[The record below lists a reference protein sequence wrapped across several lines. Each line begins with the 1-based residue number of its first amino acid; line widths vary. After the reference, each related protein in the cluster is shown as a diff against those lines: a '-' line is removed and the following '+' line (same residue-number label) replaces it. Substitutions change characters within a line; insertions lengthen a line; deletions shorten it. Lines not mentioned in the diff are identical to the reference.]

1 MQKTSSPEL
10 LSLSVSLSL
19 FYLIIN
25 QYASISKASSTS
37 KWEYSSSL
45 VRLNSTLST
54 QSKVTAP
61 PMVYI
66 AGEEMTHYTMN
77 LIIDQWV
84 KPYFDTTKWEYFD
97 LSCNS
102 RDDTDD
108 KVLHDA
114 VEAGKKIGAI
124 FKEPTITPNAEQV
137 CLN

>member
-1 MQKTSSPEL
+1 
-10 LSLSVSLSL
+10 
-19 FYLIIN
+19 
-25 QYASISKASSTS
+25 
-37 KWEYSSSL
+37 
-45 VRLNSTLST
+45 
-54 QSKVTAP
+54 
-61 PMVYI
+61 MVYI

-84 KPYFDTTKWEYFD
+84 KPYFDTSKWENFD

-114 VEAGKKIGAI
+114 VEAGKNIGAI

-137 CLN
+137 CPSSSFKFFVILV